1 MEYRENKVKRNYGI
15 DLLRMLLMF
24 MVVILHVLGDG
35 GILDAAEPLSFHY
48 NVAWLLETFSY
59 CAVNGYVL
67 ITGYF
72 YIDGKYHVSSLIML
86 WLQTVLYTFGIMA
99 AACILKPELFY
110 IEDLWDALFP
120 ISRKTYWYLSA
131 YVGLF
136 VLIPL
141 LNAGICALSELKM
154 KQLLKMILLVFS
166 VYSTF
171 ALGVLKGDPFGELE
185 GYSLIWL
192 IVIYIIGACIK
203 KYGWGEK
210 ISVSKAML
218 GFVAVVMISW
228 IVKLVLLSF
237 ARDTINSNLLISY
250 TSPTMVAASIFLFLA
265 FKKLTIPN
273 ALKKPI
279 AIFSPAAFGVYLIHK
294 QEYVA
299 GFFIRGKFVHYLELN
314 GVAMIGAVLLTAV
327 VIFIICI
334 LIDLVRC
341 KIFTL
346 LKIKQKLENI

>member
-1 MEYRENKVKRNYGI
+1 MKRNYGI
-15 DLLRMLLMF
+15 DLLRMVLMF

-35 GILDAAEPLSFHY
+35 GILDAAEPLSLHY
-48 NVAWLLETFSY
+48 NVAWLLETCSY

-72 YIDGKYHVSSLIML
+72 YIDGKYHISSLIML
-86 WLQTVLYTFGIMA
+86 CLQTVLYTFGIMA
-99 AACILKPELFY
+99 AACVLKPELFY
-110 IEDLWDALFP
+110 IEDLWDAIFP
-120 ISRKTYWYLSA
+120 ISRGTYWYLSS

-136 VLIPL
+136 VLIPF
-141 LNAGICALSELKM
+141 LNAGIHALSEQKM

-192 IVIYIIGACIK
+192 IVMYLIGACIK
-203 KYGWGEK
+203 KYDWGK
-210 ISVSKAML
+210 SLSVGKAML
-218 GFVAVVMISW
+218 GFIGMVMISW
-228 IVKLVLLSF
+228 IVKLGILNFVGD
-237 ARDTINSNLLISY
+237 AINSNLFISY
-250 TSPTMVAASIFLFLA
+250 ISPTIVMAAVCLFLA
-265 FKKLTIPN
+265 FQKLNIPN
-273 ALKKPI
+273 VFKKPI

-299 GFFIRGKFVHYLELN
+299 GFFIRGKFAHYLELN
-314 GVAMIGAVLLTAV
+314 VFAMVGAVLLTAV
-327 VIFIICI
+327 VIFVVCI

-341 KIFTL
+341 KVFKL
-346 LKIKQKLENI
+346 LKIKQRLEGK